1 MAKQILHKDKA
12 REALKRGI
20 DKMANAIKVTLGPK
34 GRNVILD
41 RGFGSPIITKD
52 GVTVAKEIV
61 LEDKMENVAASLV
74 KQASE
79 KTNDVCGDG
88 TTTAALL
95 VQAIVN
101 EGFSQIDSG
110 ANPVLLK
117 TGIDKALEK
126 VLVMLSERSEQITD
140 KKKIEE
146 VAAIAASDSEIG
158 KLIADIF
165 DSIGKEG
172 VVTVEESQTLGLSR
186 ETVEGMQFDRGY
198 ISPYMIT
205 NTERME
211 AVRFS
216 DRSKDFRDSR
226 FTAYFGENRANR

>member
-79 KTNDVCGDG
+79 KTNDV
-88 TTTAALL
+88 
-95 VQAIVN
+95 
-101 EGFSQIDSG
+101 
-110 ANPVLLK
+110 
-117 TGIDKALEK
+117 
-126 VLVMLSERSEQITD
+126 
-140 KKKIEE
+140 
-146 VAAIAASDSEIG
+146 
-158 KLIADIF
+158 
-165 DSIGKEG
+165 
-172 VVTVEESQTLGLSR
+172 
-186 ETVEGMQFDRGY
+186 
-198 ISPYMIT
+198 
-205 NTERME
+205 
-211 AVRFS
+211 
-216 DRSKDFRDSR
+216 
-226 FTAYFGENRANR
+226 